1 MRSPGEWVC
10 MTKLQLQKSRKALLS
25 FDSDV
30 PGSMVSKKLE
40 AYF

>member
-1 MRSPGEWVC
+1 

-30 PGSMVSKKLE
+30 PGSMVRKKLE